1 MIFCNLKKI
10 TIYIQYIKILIL
22 VVGSICHLFFGGEG
36 GAGGGEDLFFSFFF
50 FFSFEELF
58 LFPLGYCTFSGLEL
72 ILHPSLPSI
81 YRGKPGELGGL

>member
-22 VVGSICHLFFGGEG
+22 VVGSICHLFWGGEG
-36 GAGGGEDLFFSFFF
+36 GAGVGEDLFFSFF

>member
-22 VVGSICHLFFGGEG
+22 VVGGICHLFLGGRG
-36 GAGGGEDLFFSFFF
+36 KTYFFLFSFL

>member
-1 MIFCNLKKI
+1 M
-10 TIYIQYIKILIL
+10 Q
-22 VVGSICHLFFGGEG
+22 
-36 GAGGGEDLFFSFFF
+36 GGGRPIFFFFF

>member
-22 VVGSICHLFFGGEG
+22 VVGSICHLFLGGEG
-36 GAGGGEDLFFSFFF
+36 GCRGGEGLFFFFFF

>member
-22 VVGSICHLFFGGEG
+22 VVGGICHLFFGG
-36 GAGGGEDLFFSFFF
+36 GGGERPIFFF
-50 FFSFEELF
+50 FLFSFFSFEELF

-72 ILHPSLPSI
+72 ILHPPLPSI
-81 YRGKPGELGGL
+81 YRGKPEERGGL

>member
-22 VVGSICHLFFGGEG
+22 VVGGICHLFFL
-36 GAGGGEDLFFSFFF
+36 GGGGQGGGRPIFFSFLFS

-58 LFPLGYCTFSGLEL
+58 LFPLGYRTFSGLEL
-72 ILHPSLPSI
+72 ILCPSLPSI
-81 YRGKPGELGGL
+81 YTGKPGE

>member
-22 VVGSICHLFFGGEG
+22 VVGGICHLFFGG
-36 GAGGGEDLFFSFFF
+36 GGGERPIFFFFLFF

-72 ILHPSLPSI
+72 ILHPFLPSI
-81 YRGKPGELGGL
+81 YRGKPEERGGL